1 MPGDFEIDR
10 LAAAFFAAGFLAAG
24 FLAAGFFAAGFFAV
38 GLTGG
43 LPIPGKV
50 RHDFADRRAAT
61 HG

>member
-10 LAAAFFAAGFLAAG
+10 LAAAFFAAGFFATD
-24 FLAAGFFAAGFFAV
+24 FFAAGFLVA
-38 GLTGG
+38 GLMGG